1 MNKGLLIGLAAA
13 VGIGGFI
20 MWKKKH
26 ASAPSTTPDTSSDK
40 KEDKKDDK
48 KATPP
53 VNSKVGTTTPKKAPA
68 PAQDVPYDVLSDSD
82 YAEKKKIITDYLT
95 NQMIPDGQG
104 GLGAKINALAVENA
118 KRQYAPKTNN
128 DLYKLSLDDLK
139 TYTDIISNKNGDG
152 GVNDFQN
159 AAKLKDILNKYS
171 SIFGGA
177 KARLAWR
184 EKMKASTAGMNKDQL
199 SQWIKD
205 NPMPTSA
212 FSGVANFTGNPIYC

>member
-68 PAQDVPYDVLSDSD
+68 PAQDVPYDVLTDAD
-82 YAEKKKIITDYLT
+82 YAEKKKLIYPYSNPSGNMRYGTMA
-95 NQMIPDGQG
+95 NSW
-104 GLGAKINALAVENA
+104 
-118 KRQYAPKTNN
+118 N
-128 DLYKLSLDDLK
+128 DLYKMSLDDIK
-139 TYTDIISNKNGDG
+139 KYISIVHDNNGADYSDMQNRAIVGDIMNRNKSVFSKYFANKERWK
-152 GVNDFQN
+152 NMTPEQR
-159 AAKLKDILNKYS
+159 AKEIGHWRHGS
-171 SIFGGA
+171 QVEVA
-177 KARLAWR
+177 KGI
-184 EKMKASTAGMNKDQL
+184 T
-199 SQWIKD
+199 
-205 NPMPTSA
+205 
-212 FSGVANFTGNPIYC
+212 NFTGNPIFN